1 MNLSK
6 IKKLA
11 HQIIATQTVDSIKVK
26 FLKDLVPELLKM
38 PVVNDEFPIDVE
50 IDEKLSE
57 QQVKSFFDKDTRNNK
72 KLEKIIHNPSA
83 EYVIKKFKATNSKT
97 TFTITWVP
105 DFYDS
110 ESELEEMLASK
121 KKTTKKASDKK
132 EFTLEEIL
140 KAAKKMLNMKE
151 DDLIKAFQNSGY
163 YKDSS
168 DLVIESVERKSDLMF
183 AGYKTALLQV
193 VYLVGSYDK
202 SVENKPDFGKV
213 YVQWDG
219 QKISADY

>member
-1 MNLSK
+1 MNKDKISK
-6 IKKLA
+6 IVEEITASVKK
-11 HQIIATQTVDSIKVK
+11 V
-26 FLKDLVPELLKM
+26 
-38 PVVNDEFPIDVE
+38 
-50 IDEKLSE
+50 
-57 QQVKSFFDKDTRNNK
+57 
-72 KLEKIIHNPSA
+72 
-83 EYVIKKFKATNSKT
+83 
-97 TFTITWVP
+97 
-105 DFYDS
+105 
-110 ESELEEMLASK
+110 
-121 KKTTKKASDKK
+121 SDNK

>member
-1 MNLSK
+1 MNSSK

-11 HQIIATQTVDSIKVK
+11 RQIIASQTVDSVKIKT
-26 FLKDLVPELLKM
+26 LKELTNTLKNI
-38 PVVNDEFPIDVE
+38 PLLNDELPIEVE
-50 IDEKLSE
+50 VNEIISKEDINDLLEE
-57 QQVKSFFDKDTRNNK
+57 TRTTPLGK
-72 KLEKIIHNPSA
+72 KIHHPSA
-83 EYVIKKFKATNSKT
+83 EYVIEDLKTDKKNSKT
-97 TFTITWVP
+97 TFTINWVP

-110 ESELEEMLASK
+110 EEEFCAS
-121 KKTTKKASDKK
+121 KKTTKKASDNK

-202 SVENKPDFGKV
+202 SVENEPNFGKI

-219 QKISADY
+219 EKISADY